1 MAELFDEEGI
11 RIYAGRGP
19 YSRKCRKL
27 IAEGLAYIK
36 DNAGNFAE
44 FIEESQ
50 EDMNPLASTEDAL
63 RRLQKE
69 AELASNILGM
79 NVSGYEVS
87 VDVDDRTYVATLA
100 RNLSSCISTGLT
112 REQAAKLFQS
122 VVGWMS
128 SIGMTVGQA
137 EELVESLHKML
148 GGMMAQPARQQN
160 PLDTVVRPSTRESR
174 RSNRSNL
181 LEVNCIPGTRTSA
194 CWDELWI
201 EAFRPAIGHH
211 HRASITEP
219 EIVNGNNSSTET
231 QHSGN
236 GRETWEK
243 PVAIAWKEHVC
254 DNLRDAARS
263 NCFRRGAHSVIRI
276 FLPDTERIDLGGES
290 HHSDYHF
297 NHEMEHRHKDCLE
310 RFIDECRSQK
320 STGNSPDLRVFIHRG
335 LDSEEVSL

>member
-1 MAELFDEEGI
+1 MAELFDLDGR

-19 YSRKCRKL
+19 YSKKCRKM
-27 IAEGLAYIK
+27 ITEGLAYLK
-36 DNAGNFAE
+36 DKDGTFVE
-44 FIEESQ
+44 FIEENQ
-50 EDMNPLASTEDAL
+50 ESMSPSASTEDTL
-63 RRLQKE
+63 KRLQKE

-79 NVSGYEVS
+79 NISGYEVS
-87 VDVDDRTYVATLA
+87 VDVDDRTYVARLA
-100 RNLSSCISTGLT
+100 RNLSSCVSTGLT

-122 VVGWMS
+122 VIGWMS
-128 SIGMTVGQA
+128 LIGMTVGQA

-160 PLDTVVRPSTRESR
+160 PLETVVRPSRRGSR

-181 LEVNCIPGTRTSA
+181 LEVNCIPGARTSA

-219 EIVNGNNSSTET
+219 EIANGNNSSTEI
-231 QHSGN
+231 QHSFN

-243 PVAIAWKEHVC
+243 PVTIAWKEHVC

-263 NCFRRGAHSVIRI
+263 SCFRRGAHSTIRI
-276 FLPDTERIDLGGES
+276 FLPDTERIDLGGDS
-290 HHSDYHF
+290 HHSDYPF
-297 NHEMEHRHKDCLE
+297 NYEMEHRHKDCLE
-310 RFIDECRSQK
+310 RFIDECRTLK
-320 STGNSPDLRVFIHRG
+320 SNGTSPDLRVFIHRG
-335 LDSEEVSL
+335 LDTEEVSL